1 MKHWVILDSS
11 EAIQYIGYVVD
22 GADRAEGDRKVE
34 LTGYLHPLY
43 AESLSEF
50 GRLRLMPGSGGW
62 ILERAIPGYEDCDAM
77 GCYPI
82 FVCRDWG
89 QLSDDL
95 AGVGNDLLSLAI
107 VTDPFGN
114 YTLAD
119 LQACFTT
126 VVPFKEHHVID
137 LSQSGHAQVSKHHRY
152 YAKKSLEKVS
162 VETCVNPAQF
172 LDDWVDLY
180 GALIQRHCL
189 KGIQAFSR
197 KAFERQLRVPGLVI
211 LRAVYEGKTVG
222 AHLWYL
228 HGDVAYSH
236 LAAFNSTGYE
246 LMASYALYWSA
257 VDYLAGRARWL
268 NIGAGAGTKNDA
280 SDGLAQFKRGWAKE
294 TMIVYFC
301 GRVFDPSRYEAITAE
316 KGITGTHYFPA
327 YRQGEFRD

>member
-1 MKHWVILDSS
+1 M
-11 EAIQYIGYVVD
+11 
-22 GADRAEGDRKVE
+22 E

-43 AESLSEF
+43 PESLGEF
-50 GRLRLMPGSGGW
+50 GRPRLMQASGGW
-62 ILERAIPGYEDCDAM
+62 ILERSIPGYEDRDAM

-95 AGVGNDLLSLAI
+95 AGVGNDLVSLAI

-137 LSQSGHAQVSKHHRY
+137 LSQSGHGQVSKHHRY
-152 YAKKSLEKVS
+152 YAKKSLERVS
-162 VETCVNPAQF
+162 VETCANPAQF
-172 LDDWVDLY
+172 LDEWVDLY
-180 GALIQRHCL
+180 GELIQRHHL
-189 KGIQAFSR
+189 KGIQAFSI
-197 KAFERQLRVPGLVI
+197 KAFERQLRVPGLVV

-222 AHLWYL
+222 VHLWYL

-257 VDYLAGRARWL
+257 LDYLSGRARWL
-268 NIGAGAGTKNDA
+268 DLGAGAGTKNDA
-280 SDGLAQFKRGWAKE
+280 SDGLAQFKRGWAKD
-294 TMIVYFC
+294 TRMVHFC
-301 GRVFDPSRYEAITAE
+301 GRILNHEKYKRITEGKEMSA
-316 KGITGTHYFPA
+316 TDYFPA
-327 YRQGEFRD
+327 YRRGEFGS